1 MPRREIRDWC
11 QEVEMDELSST
22 GERVYV
28 RLRMA
33 ADSAGRFYGDAEWV
47 LSKCFSCRVHLS
59 VDEVEQALCELE
71 AAGMVVRYEVE
82 GGRYLAITEWGV
94 RQRSEPKFP
103 APPVRVARPGDA
115 VSDGCPSAVSQLS
128 DKRQSVVGHMS
139 DSCQTVPL
147 SPSFPPA
154 PPHSSPTPPHLSARG
169 RARAGEGHL
178 GGDLENSGVNHGE
191 AAPPQVPDSDES
203 GGVSDSRGGVIAEML
218 SSVNVFRASDLPF
231 KEEVAGVVPKR
242 PKRCAGVY
250 AFDVPGSVEEV
261 LAEMRNGL
269 HYSERED
276 ERVRM
281 LATDFYEHYK
291 DGRTAGGGLLKNWR
305 YKAKVWLQENARK
318 WQKERLREEQK
329 GRGRA
334 AGQGVREDIVIDAEG
349 F

>member
-1 MPRREIRDWC
+1 
-11 QEVEMDELSST
+11 MDELSST

-139 DSCQTVPL
+139 DSCQTVSPPL
-147 SPSFPPA
+147 SPPHPPIL
-154 PPHSSPTPPHLSARG
+154 PPHPRTYPRVAARVRG
-169 RARAGEGHL
+169 RAIWA
-178 GGDLENSGVNHGE
+178 
-191 AAPPQVPDSDES
+191 
-203 GGVSDSRGGVIAEML
+203 VIW
-218 SSVNVFRASDLPF
+218 RI
-231 KEEVAGVVPKR
+231 
-242 PKRCAGVY
+242 
-250 AFDVPGSVEEV
+250 PG
-261 LAEMRNGL
+261 
-269 HYSERED
+269 
-276 ERVRM
+276 
-281 LATDFYEHYK
+281 
-291 DGRTAGGGLLKNWR
+291 
-305 YKAKVWLQENARK
+305 
-318 WQKERLREEQK
+318 
-329 GRGRA
+329 
-334 AGQGVREDIVIDAEG
+334 
-349 F
+349 

>member
-47 LSKCFSCRVHLS
+47 LSKCFSCRVSLA
-59 VDEVEQALCELE
+59 VDEVEKALCELE

-82 GGRYLAITEWGV
+82 GGRYLAIKEWGV

-103 APPVRVARPGDA
+103 APPVRVVTREAA
-115 VSDGCPSAVSQLS
+115 LSDGCQSSVSQLS
-128 DKRQSVVGHMS
+128 DKCQSVVGHMS
-139 DSCQTVPL
+139 DSCQTSPL
-147 SPSFPPA
+147 SPSSPPT
-154 PPHSSPTPPHLSARG
+154 PPLSSPTPPHLSARG
-169 RARAGEGHL
+169 RARAGEGRL
-178 GGDLENSGVNHGE
+178 GGDLEVSGVDDGE

-203 GGVSDSRGGVIAEML
+203 GGVSDTRGSVIADL
-218 SSVNVFRASDLPF
+218 LNSVNVFRASELPF
-231 KEEVAGVVPKR
+231 NEEVAGAVPKR

-261 LAEMRNGL
+261 LAEMRNCL
-269 HYSERED
+269 HYTEQED
-276 ERVRM
+276 ERVRK

-318 WQKERLREEQK
+318 WQKERMREEQK

-334 AGQGVREDIVIDAEG
+334 AGQGVREDIVVDAEG

>member
-1 MPRREIRDWC
+1 M
-11 QEVEMDELSST
+11 
-22 GERVYV
+22 
-28 RLRMA
+28 
-33 ADSAGRFYGDAEWV
+33 
-47 LSKCFSCRVHLS
+47 
-59 VDEVEQALCELE
+59 
-71 AAGMVVRYEVE
+71 
-82 GGRYLAITEWGV
+82 
-94 RQRSEPKFP
+94 
-103 APPVRVARPGDA
+103 
-115 VSDGCPSAVSQLS
+115 
-128 DKRQSVVGHMS
+128 
-139 DSCQTVPL
+139 
-147 SPSFPPA
+147 
-154 PPHSSPTPPHLSARG
+154 
-169 RARAGEGHL
+169 

-203 GGVSDSRGGVIAEML
+203 GGVSDSRGGVIAGLL
-218 SSVNVFRASDLPF
+218 SSVNVFRASELPF

>member
-47 LSKCFSCRVHLS
+47 LSKCFSCRVQLS
-59 VDEVEQALCELE
+59 VEEVEKALCELE
-71 AAGMVVRYEVE
+71 AAGMVVRYDAE

-94 RQRSEPKFP
+94 RQRSEPRFP
-103 APPVRVARPGDA
+103 APPVRVTTGGEAL
-115 VSDGCPSAVSQLS
+115 SDGCQSTVSQLS
-128 DKRQSVVGHMS
+128 DKCQSVVGHMS
-139 DSCQTVPL
+139 DSCQTSPL
-147 SPSFPPA
+147 STSFPPT
-154 PPHSSPTPPHLSARG
+154 PPLSSPTPPHLSARG
-169 RARAGEGHL
+169 RARAGEGRL
-178 GGDLENSGVNHGE
+178 GGDLEDSGVNHGE

-203 GGVSDSRGGVIAEML
+203 GDVSDGRGGVVDDL
-218 SSVNVFRASDLPF
+218 LNSVNVFRASELPF
-231 KEEVAGVVPKR
+231 KDDGAGGVSRR
-242 PKRCAGVY
+242 PKRGAGVY
-250 AFDVPGSVEEV
+250 AFDVPESVEEV
-261 LAEMRNGL
+261 LAEMRNCL
-269 HYSERED
+269 HYTERED
-276 ERVRM
+276 ERVKD
-281 LATDFYEHYK
+281 LAEKFFRHYE

-305 YKAKVWLQENARK
+305 YKAQVWLQENARK
-318 WQKERLREEQK
+318 WQKERMREDQK

>member
-47 LSKCFSCRVHLS
+47 LSKCFSCRVSLA
-59 VDEVEQALCELE
+59 VDEVEKALCELE

-82 GGRYLAITEWGV
+82 GGRYLAIKEWGV

-103 APPVRVARPGDA
+103 APPVRVMAGGEA
-115 VSDGCPSAVSQLS
+115 LSDSCQSTVSQLS
-128 DKRQSVVGHMS
+128 DKCQSVVRHMS
-139 DSCQTVPL
+139 DSCQTFPL
-147 SPSFPPA
+147 SPSSPPT
-154 PPHSSPTPPHLSARG
+154 PPLSSPTPPHLSARG
-169 RARAGEGHL
+169 RARAGEGRL
-178 GGDLENSGVNHGE
+178 GGDLEVSGVDDGE

-203 GGVSDSRGGVIAEML
+203 GGVSGERGGVVADL
-218 SSVNVFRASDLPF
+218 LNSVNVFRGSELPF
-231 KEEVAGVVPKR
+231 KEEVAGAVPKR

-250 AFDVPGSVEEV
+250 AFDVPESVEEV
-261 LAEMRNGL
+261 LAEMRACL
-269 HYSERED
+269 HYTERDD
-276 ERVRM
+276 ERVRG
-281 LATDFYEHYK
+281 LAQDFYEHYK

-305 YKAKVWLQENARK
+305 YKAKVWMQENARK
-318 WQKERLREEQK
+318 WQRDRMREEQR
-329 GRGRA
+329 GRGNA
-334 AGQGVREDIVIDAEG
+334 PGQGVREDITIDAEG

>member
-139 DSCQTVPL
+139 DSCQTSPL
-147 SPSFPPA
+147 SPSFPPT

-218 SSVNVFRASDLPF
+218 SSVNVFRASELPF

-318 WQKERLREEQK
+318 WQKERLREEQR
-329 GRGRA
+329 GRNRA

>member
-147 SPSFPPA
+147 SPSFLPHTPA
-154 PPHSSPTPPHLSARG
+154 PI
-169 RARAGEGHL
+169 RAWPRA
-178 GGDLENSGVNHGE
+178 
-191 AAPPQVPDSDES
+191 
-203 GGVSDSRGGVIAEML
+203 
-218 SSVNVFRASDLPF
+218 
-231 KEEVAGVVPKR
+231 
-242 PKRCAGVY
+242 C
-250 AFDVPGSVEEV
+250 
-261 LAEMRNGL
+261 
-269 HYSERED
+269 
-276 ERVRM
+276 
-281 LATDFYEHYK
+281 
-291 DGRTAGGGLLKNWR
+291 GGGPF
-305 YKAKVWLQENARK
+305 
-318 WQKERLREEQK
+318 
-329 GRGRA
+329 GR
-334 AGQGVREDIVIDAEG
+334 
-349 F
+349 